1 MRGEGEG
8 EAVGKVFQTNKSD
21 KRTSMSHSH
30 PLQLSNQLQVDLET
44 GNAGLPDGSNSSG
57 VASEG
62 GGNGAPHQQTNEKT
76 NQK

>member
-62 GGNGAPHQQTNEKT
+62 GGEMNWRSTSANK
-76 NQK
+76 